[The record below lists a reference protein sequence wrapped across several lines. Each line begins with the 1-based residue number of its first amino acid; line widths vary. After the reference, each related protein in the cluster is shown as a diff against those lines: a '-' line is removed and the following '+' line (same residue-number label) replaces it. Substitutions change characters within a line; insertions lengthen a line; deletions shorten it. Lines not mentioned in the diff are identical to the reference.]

1 MSHGIKTVVY
11 PVKDIARAKMLF
23 RNLLGV
29 GPYVDQAYYVGFRVG
44 GQDIGLDPDGHKAG
58 MTVYYH
64 VNDIE
69 QSPKVLVAA
78 GAKMQ
83 QEVKDVG
90 GGGLIGTVKDAE
102 GNIIGLLQDP

>member
-1 MSHGIKTVVY
+1 
-11 PVKDIARAKMLF
+11 
-23 RNLLGV
+23 
-29 GPYVDQAYYVGFRVG
+29 
-44 GQDIGLDPDGHKAG
+44 

-78 GAKMQ
+78 GAQLQ